1 MTNEPQNPAQEV
13 QEYTPEQAAQ
23 LIKAAADITGKPVTA
38 FSVADA
44 EAVLFGEIGYTSP
57 PRPAQA
63 ARKELLQYVEE
74 RLKQPQESPENLTK
88 PDIEIIE
95 QRLAAVTMRMMAV
108 RALYDD
114 GQGIEQELEEIT
126 AQLEEI
132 KRQQSGEN
140 DPLGLADEYLEYAAM
155 TAEQLKKRKAERK
168 LDLPDVL
175 EAEKAIKDNPAILGF
190 VPPEAFINHE
200 LREMAQSEDEETA
213 IKAVN
218 AIVNSTGGV
227 LEKLA
232 KMAQDVGRA
241 LEAFKERT
249 EQAIEAIT
257 VFVNSPKFE
266 RLQAAFTDFT
276 QWIDPEHP
284 DTDTKLD
291 LFWLKEFFDNFDEL
305 MPYIEEEL
313 ERLQRER
320 GVTEIPLG
328 EFLQDTDPET
338 GEPIKSLFQICVDR
352 ANEARAAKANAPG
365 FDLQMFSTDV
375 PPLPQL
381 DSKIPLRY
389 VMANNPI
396 ANSLAGRTDPETG
409 ALVPIINSGAFDLPV
424 LKSGKK
430 GEVTAYTMV
439 TLEPESGV
447 TMTGRPFTGYDS
459 CVHNSVIT
467 LWEAGNDT
475 ITAEMVARAMAN
487 KTESEKISPQQQGA
501 ITKSLDKMR
510 GIHVLAN
517 LSEEMQK
524 RKVTI
529 NGEPVTEFVL
539 DSYLLLMEKVKVT
552 AGGTTKTAYHIVKE
566 PVLLTY
572 SKMTGQLL
580 TVKAGLMDIKKI
592 SGGKISGVSIAN
604 TETRQPIKEYL
615 LRRIEVMKYA
625 RRQKHGN
632 QSNRILFD
640 TLYRETGNDGASRTE
655 QNRIRDYAYQVL
667 DYWTAAGYITG
678 YTVVT
683 EGKKI
688 RGIDV
693 LF

>member
-1 MTNEPQNPAQEV
+1 MTKEPQNPAQEV

-23 LIKAAADITGKPVTA
+23 IIKAAAAITGKPVTA

-44 EAVLFGEIGYTSP
+44 EALLFGEIGYTSP
-57 PRPAQA
+57 PRPAEA
-63 ARKELLQYVEE
+63 ARQELMQYVAE
-74 RLKQPQESPENLTK
+74 RLKQQQESPENLTK
-88 PDIEIIE
+88 PDIASIE
-95 QRLAAVTMRMMAV
+95 QRLSAVKLRMVAV
-108 RALYDD
+108 RALYDN
-114 GQGIEQELEEIT
+114 GQGVEEELEAIT
-126 AQLEEI
+126 ADLE
-132 KRQQSGEN
+132 KLR
-140 DPLGLADEYLEYAAM
+140 
-155 TAEQLKKRKAERK
+155 AEQAAESAALDAIDKYLDYAGTVAAELTDRRTHRK
-168 LDLPDVL
+168 LDLPEVL
-175 EAEKAIKDNPAILGF
+175 EAEAAIKENPAILGF

-200 LREMAQSEDEETA
+200 LRELAQSEDEETA
-213 IKAVN
+213 INAVN
-218 AIVNSTGGV
+218 AIINSTGGV

-249 EQAIEAIT
+249 EKAIEAIT

-266 RLQAAFTDFT
+266 RLQAAFTDFA
-276 QWIDPEHP
+276 QWFDPEHP
-284 DTDTKLD
+284 DTDQKLD
-291 LFWLKEFFDNFDEL
+291 LFWLQQFFDNFDEL
-305 MPYIEEEL
+305 MPFIEEEL
-313 ERLQRER
+313 ERQHRER
-320 GVTEIPLG
+320 GVDSIPLG

-338 GEPIKSLFQICVDR
+338 GEPIKSLFQICVER
-352 ANEARAAKANAPG
+352 ANEARAAKGNASG
-365 FDLQMFSTDV
+365 FDLQMFSAD
-375 PPLPQL
+375 LPQL

-396 ANSLAGRTDPETG
+396 ANSLAGRTDPTTG
-409 ALVPIINSGAFDLPV
+409 ALVPVINAGAFDLPV

-475 ITAEMVARAMAN
+475 ITAEMVARAMSN
-487 KTESEKISPQQQGA
+487 KTETEKISPQQQGA

-539 DSYLLLMEKVKVT
+539 DSYLLMMEKVKVT
-552 AGGTTKTAYHIVKE
+552 AGGNTKTAYHIVKE

-592 SGGKISGVSIAN
+592 SGGKISGVSIPN

-615 LRRIEVMKYA
+615 LRRIEIMKYD
-625 RRQKHGN
+625 RRQKHSH
-632 QSNRILFD
+632 QSNRILLD
-640 TLYRETGNDGASRTE
+640 SLYRDTGNEGASRTE
-655 QNRIRDYAYQVL
+655 LNRIREYAYQVL

-678 YTVVT
+678 YEVAT

-688 RGIDV
+688 RGIDI

>member
-23 LIKAAADITGKPVTA
+23 IIKAAAAITGKPVTA

-44 EAVLFGEIGYTSP
+44 EALLFGEIGYTSP
-57 PRPAQA
+57 PRPAEA
-63 ARKELLQYVEE
+63 ARQELMQYVAE
-74 RLKQPQESPENLTK
+74 RLKQQQESTENLTK
-88 PDIEIIE
+88 PDIKTIE
-95 QRLAAVTMRMMAV
+95 MRLGGVTMRMIAV
-108 RALYDD
+108 RALRDN
-114 GQGIEQELEEIT
+114 GQG
-126 AQLEEI
+126 
-132 KRQQSGEN
+132 
-140 DPLGLADEYLEYAAM
+140 
-155 TAEQLKKRKAERK
+155 
-168 LDLPDVL
+168 L
-175 EAEKAIKDNPAILGF
+175 EAELEAITADLEKLKAEPTADDETAFLIDEYIKYAGTVAADLADRKAHRRLDLGEAEAAEADIEKNPAILGF
-190 VPPEAFINHE
+190 VPPEAFINRE
-200 LREMAQSEDEETA
+200 LRQAAKSTDEETA
-213 IKAVN
+213 AQAIN
-218 AIVNSTGGV
+218 AIINGTGTA
-227 LEKLA
+227 LQKLA
-232 KMAQDVGRA
+232 QLAQDVGRA

-249 EQAIEAIT
+249 DKAIDTIT
-257 VFVNSPKFE
+257 AFVNSPKFE
-266 RLQAAFTDFT
+266 RLQAAFTDFA
-276 QWIDPEHP
+276 QWFDPEHP
-284 DTDTKLD
+284 DTDQKLD
-291 LFWLKEFFDNFDEL
+291 LFWLQLFFDNFDEL
-305 MPYIEEEL
+305 MPFIEEEL
-313 ERLQRER
+313 ERQHRER
-320 GVTEIPLG
+320 GVDSIPLG

-338 GEPIKSLFQICVDR
+338 GEPIKSLFQICVER
-352 ANEARAAKANAPG
+352 ANEARAAKGNASG
-365 FDLQMFSTDV
+365 FDLQMFSAD
-375 PPLPQL
+375 LPQL

-396 ANSLAGRTDPETG
+396 ANSLAGRTDPTTG
-409 ALVPIINSGAFDLPV
+409 ALVPVINAGAFDLPV

-475 ITAEMVARAMAN
+475 ITAEMVARAMSN
-487 KTESEKISPQQQGA
+487 KTESEYISPQQQGA

-529 NGEPVTEFVL
+529 NGEPVTELVL
-539 DSYLLLMEKVKVT
+539 DSYLLMMDKVKVT
-552 AGGTTKTAYHIVKE
+552 AGGTTKTAYHIAKE

-580 TVKAGLMDIKKI
+580 TVKADLMDIKKI
-592 SGGKISGVSIAN
+592 SRGAISAVSIPS
-604 TETRQPIKEYL
+604 TEARQPIKEYL

-632 QSNRILFD
+632 QSNRILLD
-640 TLYRETGNDGASRTE
+640 TLYRETGNDSASRTE
-655 QNRIRDYAYQVL
+655 LNRIREYAYQVL
-667 DYWTAAGYITG
+667 DYWTAAGYIKG
-678 YTVVT
+678 YTIAT

-688 RGIDV
+688 RGIDI

>member
-1 MTNEPQNPAQEV
+1 MTKDPQNPAQEV

-23 LIKAAADITGKPVTA
+23 LIKAAAEITGKPVTA

-44 EAVLFGEIGYTSP
+44 EAVLFGEIGYTRP
-57 PRPAQA
+57 PRPAEA
-63 ARKELLQYVEE
+63 ARKELMQYVAE
-74 RLKQPQESPENLTK
+74 RLKQQQESPENLTK
-88 PDIEIIE
+88 PDIETIE
-95 QRLAAVTMRMMAV
+95 QRLAAVKMRMVAV

-114 GQGIEQELEEIT
+114 GQGIEQELAEIT
-126 AQLEEI
+126 AQLDSL
-132 KRQQSGEN
+132 KRQQSGEKAVLEAIEKYL
-140 DPLGLADEYLEYAAM
+140 DYAGTVADEL
-155 TAEQLKKRKAERK
+155 TDRRTHRK
-168 LDLPDVL
+168 LDLPEVT
-175 EAEKAIKDNPAILGF
+175 EAQNAIKENPAILGF

-200 LREMAQSEDEETA
+200 LRELAQSEDEETA
-213 IKAVN
+213 VKAVN
-218 AIVNSTGGV
+218 AILNSTGGV

-257 VFVNSPKFE
+257 VFVNSPKYE
-266 RLQAAFTDFT
+266 RLQAAFTDFA
-276 QWIDPEHP
+276 QWLDPEHP

-291 LFWLKEFFDNFDEL
+291 LFWLQQFFDNFDEL
-305 MPYIEEEL
+305 MPFVEAEL
-313 ERLQRER
+313 DRLHRER
-320 GVTEIPLG
+320 GVDNISLE
-328 EFLQDTDPET
+328 EFLRDTDPDT
-338 GEPIKSLFQICVDR
+338 GEPVKSLFEICVDR
-352 ANEARAAKANAPG
+352 ANEARAAKGNSSG
-365 FDLQMFSTDV
+365 FDLQMFSAD
-375 PPLPQL
+375 LPQL

-396 ANSLAGRTDPETG
+396 ANSLAGRTDPTTG
-409 ALVPIINSGAFDLPV
+409 ALVPVINAGAFDLPV

-475 ITAEMVARAMAN
+475 ITAEMVARAMSN
-487 KTESEKISPQQQGA
+487 KTESEYISPQQQGA

-529 NGEPVTEFVL
+529 NGEPVTELVL
-539 DSYLLLMEKVKVT
+539 DSYLLMMDKVKVT
-552 AGGTTKTAYHIVKE
+552 AGGTTKTAYHIAKE

-580 TVKAGLMDIKKI
+580 TVKADLMDIKKI
-592 SGGKISGVSIAN
+592 SRGAISAVSIPS
-604 TETRQPIKEYL
+604 TEARQPIKEYL

-632 QSNRILFD
+632 QSNRILLD
-640 TLYRETGNDGASRTE
+640 TLYRETGNDSASRTE
-655 QNRIRDYAYQVL
+655 LNRIREYAYQVL
-667 DYWTAAGYITG
+667 DYWTAAGYIKG
-678 YTVVT
+678 YTIAT

-688 RGIDV
+688 RGIDI

>member
-1 MTNEPQNPAQEV
+1 MTKDPQNPAQEV

-57 PRPAQA
+57 PRPAEA
-63 ARKELLQYVEE
+63 ARKELMQYVAE
-74 RLKQPQESPENLTK
+74 RLKQQQESPENLIK
-88 PDIEIIE
+88 PDIETIE
-95 QRLAAVTMRMMAV
+95 RRLAAVKMRMVAV

-114 GQGIEQELEEIT
+114 GQGIEQELAEIT
-126 AQLEEI
+126 AQLDTL
-132 KRQQSGEN
+132 KREQSGEKAVLAAIEKYL
-140 DPLGLADEYLEYAAM
+140 DYAGTVADEL
-155 TAEQLKKRKAERK
+155 TDRRTHRK
-168 LDLPDVL
+168 LDLPEVT
-175 EAEKAIKDNPAILGF
+175 EAQTAIKENPAILGF

-200 LREMAQSEDEETA
+200 LRELAQSEDEETA
-213 IKAVN
+213 IKAVD

-257 VFVNSPKFE
+257 VFVNSPKYE
-266 RLQAAFTDFT
+266 RLQAAFTDFA
-276 QWIDPEHP
+276 QWFDPQNTV
-284 DTDTKLD
+284 DQKLD

-365 FDLQMFSTDV
+365 FDLQMFSADM

-396 ANSLAGRTDPETG
+396 ANSLAGRTDPATG

-487 KTESEKISPQQQGA
+487 KTESEYISPQQQGA

-510 GIHVLAN
+510 SIHVLAN

-539 DSYLLLMEKVKVT
+539 DSYLLMMEKVKVT
-552 AGGTTKTAYHIVKE
+552 AGGVTKTAYQIVKE
-566 PVLLTY
+566 PVLLKY

-580 TVKAGLMDIKKI
+580 TVKADLMDIKKI
-592 SGGKISGVSIAN
+592 SKGKISAVSIAN

-632 QSNRILFD
+632 QSNRILLD

-655 QNRIRDYAYQVL
+655 QNRIREYAYQVL
-667 DYWTAAGYITG
+667 DYWTAAGYISG

-688 RGIDV
+688 RGIDIS
-693 LF
+693 F

>member
-1 MTNEPQNPAQEV
+1 MTKDPQNPAQEV

-23 LIKAAADITGKPVTA
+23 LIKAAAEITGKPVTA

-44 EAVLFGEIGYTSP
+44 EAVLFGEIGYTRP
-57 PRPAQA
+57 PRPAEA
-63 ARKELLQYVEE
+63 ARKELMQYVAE
-74 RLKQPQESPENLTK
+74 RLKQQQESPENLTK
-88 PDIEIIE
+88 PDIETIE

-108 RALYDD
+108 RALYDN
-114 GQGIEQELEEIT
+114 GQGIEQELAEIT

-140 DPLGLADEYLEYAAM
+140 DPLGLADGYLEYAAM

-168 LDLPDVL
+168 LDLPDIL

-200 LREMAQSEDEETA
+200 LRELAQSEDEETA
-213 IKAVN
+213 VKAVN
-218 AIVNSTGGV
+218 AILNSTGGV

-257 VFVNSPKFE
+257 VFVNSPKYE
-266 RLQAAFTDFT
+266 RLQAAFTDFA
-276 QWIDPEHP
+276 QWFDPEHP

-291 LFWLKEFFDNFDEL
+291 LFWLQEFFNNFDEL

-313 ERLQRER
+313 ERLHRER

-365 FDLQMFSTDV
+365 FDLQMFSADV

-640 TLYRETGNDGASRTE
+640 TLYRETGNDSSSRTE

-688 RGIDV
+688 RGIDI

>member
-1 MTNEPQNPAQEV
+1 MTNEPPNHAQEV
-13 QEYTPEQAAQ
+13 QENTP
-23 LIKAAADITGKPVTA
+23 
-38 FSVADA
+38 
-44 EAVLFGEIGYTSP
+44 Y
-57 PRPAQA
+57 
-63 ARKELLQYVEE
+63 
-74 RLKQPQESPENLTK
+74 NLTK
-88 PDIEIIE
+88 PDI
-95 QRLAAVTMRMMAV
+95 
-108 RALYDD
+108 
-114 GQGIEQELEEIT
+114 
-126 AQLEEI
+126 
-132 KRQQSGEN
+132 
-140 DPLGLADEYLEYAAM
+140 
-155 TAEQLKKRKAERK
+155 
-168 LDLPDVL
+168 
-175 EAEKAIKDNPAILGF
+175 
-190 VPPEAFINHE
+190 
-200 LREMAQSEDEETA
+200 
-213 IKAVN
+213 
-218 AIVNSTGGV
+218 V
-227 LEKLA
+227 LEKLSQA
-232 KMAQDVGRA
+232 AQKVFSA
-241 LEAFKERT
+241 LDSFKERT
-249 EQAIEAIT
+249 DKAIEAIT

-266 RLQAAFTDFT
+266 RLQSAFPDFT
-276 QWIDPEHP
+276 QWFDPEHP
-284 DTDTKLD
+284 DTNTKLD
-291 LFWLKEFFDNFDEL
+291 LFWLQQFFDNFDEL
-305 MPYIEEEL
+305 MPFVEAEL
-313 ERLQRER
+313 DRLHRER
-320 GVTEIPLG
+320 GVDNISLE
-328 EFLQDTDPET
+328 EFLRDTDPDT
-338 GEPIKSLFQICVDR
+338 GERIKSLFEICIDH
-352 ANEARAAKANAPG
+352 ANEARAAKGNSSG
-365 FDLQMFSTDV
+365 FDLQMFSTDL

-381 DSKIPLRY
+381 ESKIPLRY

-396 ANSLAGRTDPETG
+396 ANSLAGRTDPATG

-524 RKVTI
+524 RKATI

-539 DSYLLLMEKVKVT
+539 DSYLLMMDKVKVT
-552 AGGTTKTAYHIVKE
+552 AGGTTKTAYHLVKE

-592 SGGKISGVSIAN
+592 SNGKISGVSIAN

-615 LRRIEVMKYA
+615 LRRIEIMKYA

-640 TLYRETGNDGASRTE
+640 TLYRETGNDEARRTE
-655 QNRIRDYAYQVL
+655 LNRIREYTYQVL
-667 DYWTAAGYITG
+667 DYWTAEGYITG
-678 YTVVT
+678 YTIVT

-688 RGIDV
+688 RGIDIA
-693 LF
+693 L

>member
-57 PRPAQA
+57 PRPAEA
-63 ARKELLQYVEE
+63 ARKELLQYVAE

-88 PDIEIIE
+88 PDIETIE
-95 QRLAAVTMRMMAV
+95 RRLAAVKMRMVAV

-114 GQGIEQELEEIT
+114 GQGIEQELAEIT
-126 AQLEEI
+126 AQLDTL
-132 KRQQSGEN
+132 KREQSGEKAVLAAIEN
-140 DPLGLADEYLEYAAM
+140 YLDYAGTVADELTDRRAH
-155 TAEQLKKRKAERK
+155 RK
-168 LDLPDVL
+168 LDLPEVT
-175 EAEKAIKDNPAILGF
+175 EAQTAIKENPAILGF

-200 LREMAQSEDEETA
+200 LRELAQSEDEETA
-213 IKAVN
+213 IKAVD
-218 AIVNSTGGV
+218 AIMNSTGGV

-257 VFVNSPKFE
+257 VFVNSPKYE
-266 RLQAAFTDFT
+266 RLQAAFTDFA
-276 QWIDPEHP
+276 QWFDPQNTV
-284 DTDTKLD
+284 DQKLD

-313 ERLQRER
+313 ERLHRER

-640 TLYRETGNDGASRTE
+640 TLYRETGNDNASRTE

>member
-1 MTNEPQNPAQEV
+1 MTKDPQNPAQEV

-44 EAVLFGEIGYTSP
+44 EAVLFGEIGYTRP
-57 PRPAQA
+57 PRPAEA
-63 ARKELLQYVEE
+63 ARKELLQYVAE

-88 PDIEIIE
+88 PDIETIE
-95 QRLAAVTMRMMAV
+95 RRLAAVKMRMVAV

-114 GQGIEQELEEIT
+114 GQGIEQELAEIT
-126 AQLEEI
+126 AQLDTL
-132 KRQQSGEN
+132 KREQSGEKAVLAAIEKYL
-140 DPLGLADEYLEYAAM
+140 DYAGTVADELTDRRTHRE
-155 TAEQLKKRKAERK
+155 
-168 LDLPDVL
+168 LDLPEVT
-175 EAEKAIKDNPAILGF
+175 EAQTAIKENPAILGF

-200 LREMAQSEDEETA
+200 LRELAQSEDEETA

-218 AIVNSTGGV
+218 AIMNSTVGV

-249 EQAIEAIT
+249 DKAIEAIT

-266 RLQAAFTDFT
+266 RLQAAFADFS
-276 QWIDPEHP
+276 QWIDPENP
-284 DTDTKLD
+284 DIDTKLD
-291 LFWLKEFFDNFDEL
+291 LFWLQEFFDNFDEL
-305 MPYIEEEL
+305 MPYIEAEL
-313 ERLQRER
+313 ERLHRER
-320 GVTEIPLG
+320 GVTDIPLG

-352 ANEARAAKANAPG
+352 ANEARAAKANATG
-365 FDLQMFSTDV
+365 FDLQMFSADLQ
-375 PPLPQL
+375 PLPEL

-396 ANSLAGRTDPETG
+396 ANSLAGRPDPVTG

-487 KTESEKISPQQQGA
+487 KTESEYISPQQQGA

-529 NGEPVTEFVL
+529 NGEPVTDFVL
-539 DSYLLLMEKVKVT
+539 DSYLLMMDKIKVT
-552 AGGTTKTAYHIVKE
+552 AGGVTKTAYHIVKE
-566 PVLLTY
+566 PVLLRY

-580 TVKAGLMDIKKI
+580 TVKADLMDIKKI
-592 SGGKISGVSIAN
+592 SKGAISAVSIAN

-640 TLYRETGNDGASRTE
+640 TLYRETGNDGASKTE
-655 QNRIRDYAYQVL
+655 RNRIRDYAYQVL
-667 DYWTAAGYITG
+667 EYWTAAGYITG
-678 YTVVT
+678 YTIVT
-683 EGKKI
+683 EGQKK
-688 RGIDV
+688 RGIDIT
-693 LF
+693 F

>member
-13 QEYTPEQAAQ
+13 QENTP
-23 LIKAAADITGKPVTA
+23 D
-38 FSVADA
+38 
-44 EAVLFGEIGYTSP
+44 
-57 PRPAQA
+57 
-63 ARKELLQYVEE
+63 
-74 RLKQPQESPENLTK
+74 NLTK
-88 PDIEIIE
+88 PDIETIE
-95 QRLAAVTMRMMAV
+95 QRLAAVKMRMVAV

-114 GQGIEQELEEIT
+114 GRGIEQELAEIT
-126 AQLEEI
+126 AQLDSL
-132 KRQQSGEN
+132 KRQQSGEKALL
-140 DPLGLADEYLEYAAM
+140 DAIEKYLDYAGTVA
-155 TAEQLKKRKAERK
+155 AELTDRRTHRK
-168 LDLPDVL
+168 LDLPEVT
-175 EAEKAIKDNPAILGF
+175 EAQTAIKDNPAILGF

-200 LREMAQSEDEETA
+200 LRELAQSEDEETA

-232 KMAQDVGRA
+232 QMAQDVGRA
-241 LEAFKERT
+241 LEAFKEKT
-249 EQAIEAIT
+249 DKAIEAVT
-257 VFVNSPKFE
+257 AFVNSPKFE
-266 RLQAAFTDFT
+266 RLQAAFSDFA
-276 QWIDPEHP
+276 QWLDPEHP

-291 LFWLKEFFDNFDEL
+291 LFWLQQFFDNFDEL
-305 MPYIEEEL
+305 MPFVEAEL
-313 ERLQRER
+313 DRLHRER
-320 GVTEIPLG
+320 GVDNISLE
-328 EFLQDTDPET
+328 EFLRDTDPDT
-338 GEPIKSLFQICVDR
+338 GEPIKSLFEICVDR
-352 ANEARAAKANAPG
+352 ANEARAAKGNSGG
-365 FDLQMFSTDV
+365 FDLQMFSADL

-381 DSKIPLRY
+381 ESKIPLRY

-396 ANSLAGRTDPETG
+396 ANSLAGRTDPATG

-475 ITAEMVARAMAN
+475 ITAEMVARAMSN

-539 DSYLLLMEKVKVT
+539 DSYLLMMDKVKVT

-592 SGGKISGVSIAN
+592 SSGKISGVSIAN

-655 QNRIRDYAYQVL
+655 QNRIREYIYQVL

-688 RGIDV
+688 RGIDI